1 MLSLRLSVIIPVR
14 DGGAAFSRCLASLRA
29 QTEPPWEVIV
39 VDDGSCDGS
48 AAEAEAA
55 GAHVLR
61 QRKSQGPAHA
71 RNAGAA
77 IADGDVLVFFDADV
91 ELHPKT
97 LQRVRRRLESEPG
110 LDGLSGR
117 YDDDPP
123 HRTLVSRYRNLLHAF
138 THLRAA
144 GRAATFWAG
153 CGALRRAVFA
163 EAGGFDTRF
172 GTPSVE
178 DLELGMRL
186 ARSGRRLEIDASLQ
200 VKHHKRWTLWSMIRT
215 DVWQRAVPWAHL
227 VMAQRRA
234 PAALNLRWSQRASVA
249 AVCLAV
255 PALAFHPAVSVALL
269 LFHGAL
275 NLPLLRH
282 LRATQGIGF
291 TLGAWPLHALHHFY
305 SGVAIP
311 LALMTYPWR
320 RLSRPERA
328 LSEAAR

>member
-1 MLSLRLSVIIPVR
+1 M
-14 DGGAAFSRCLASLRA
+14 ASLRA
-29 QTEPPWEVIV
+29 QTEPSSEVIV
-39 VDDGSCDGS
+39 VDDGSRDGS

-55 GAHVLR
+55 GARVLR
-61 QRKSQGPAHA
+61 QRTPQGPAHA

-77 IADGDVLVFFDADV
+77 IAEGDVLVFLDADV
-91 ELHPKT
+91 ELHPQT
-97 LQRVRRRLESEPG
+97 LQRVRERLESEPG
-110 LDGLSGR
+110 LDGVCGR

-123 HRTLVSRYRNLLHAF
+123 HRSLVSRYRNLLHAY
-138 THLRAA
+138 THLQAA

-186 ARSGRRLEIDASLQ
+186 ARDGRRLEIDAAVQ

-255 PALAFHPAVSVALL
+255 PVLAIHPSASAALL
-269 LFHGAL
+269 LVHGAL
-275 NLPLLRH
+275 NLPLLSH
-282 LRATQGIGF
+282 LRATQGAGF
-291 TLGAWPLHALHHFY
+291 ALCAWTLHVLHHLY
-305 SGVAIP
+305 SGLAIP
-311 LALMTYPWR
+311 LALVTYPWR

-328 LSEAAR
+328 LPEAAR